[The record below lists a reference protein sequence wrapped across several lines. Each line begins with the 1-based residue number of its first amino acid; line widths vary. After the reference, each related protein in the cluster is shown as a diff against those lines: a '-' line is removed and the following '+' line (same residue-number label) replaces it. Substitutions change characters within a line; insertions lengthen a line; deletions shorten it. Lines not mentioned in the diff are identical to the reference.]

1 MFFLFSFSRIPV
13 CFALGTPL
21 RKFFS
26 QGLAH
31 FHFAFL
37 FSAMHAA
44 LTEWLGLQP
53 LFDGAPSTQVCR
65 WSWLFSRRLRPSS
78 FIFFK
83 FRWPFF
89 FRLGLSLFWASLDA
103 YACPYGSF
111 VGQRDPQPPACLFF
125 SAVGLQQLLFTLAGF
140 PGHQLTFFISNGYF
154 LTASRFIILLA
165 VIFNS

>member
-21 RKFFS
+21 RKFFFA
-26 QGLAH
+26 GLSTFSLCVFVFSHACSTDRVAWPSAAIWWS
-31 FHFAFL
+31 AFNSSL
-37 FSAMHAA
+37 PMK
-44 LTEWLGLQP
+44 
-53 LFDGAPSTQVCR
+53 
-65 WSWLFSRRLRPSS
+65 LFSRRLRPSS

-154 LTASRFIILLA
+154 LTASFIILLA